1 MQINNFT
8 KTYSV
13 YSIRDNTNQNIYIGS
28 TQNLTSR
35 INTHISSFK
44 SNNSSCSSVKVL
56 KNDNYTIDVLISGL
70 DKEDAKHSELNF
82 INAYGNKCVNNNK
95 PMIITLK
102 EYQQLYNKRY
112 RDANKKITVI
122 DLYCN

>member
-1 MQINNFT
+1 MKIHNST

-28 TQNLTSR
+28 TANLTSR

-44 SNNSSCSSVKVL
+44 LNNSSCSSVKVL
-56 KNDNYTIDVLISGL
+56 QNDNYTIDVLISGL

-82 INAYGNKCVNNNK
+82 INAYGNKCVNNNEQ
-95 PMIITLK
+95 MIITLK

-112 RDANKKITVI
+112 RNANKKITII
-122 DLYCN
+122 DSYCN

>member
-28 TQNLTSR
+28 TANLTSR

-44 SNNSSCSSVKVL
+44 SNNSSCSTVKVL
-56 KNDNYTIDVLISGL
+56 QNDNYTIDVLISGL

-122 DLYCN
+122 DSYCN